1 VRECERQGVRKREN
15 ERENLLSVC
24 YGHNMTESDG
34 ASERESNTARERESE
49 RARETGSE
57 ETRDNPS
64 SVVCRHNTTENERV
78 KARE

>member
-1 VRECERQGVRKREN
+1 MDT
-15 ERENLLSVC
+15 
-24 YGHNMTESDG
+24 NMKESEG
-34 ASERESNTARERESE
+34 ASERKSNTARERESE